1 MKKKI
6 IIIFIMFF
14 AFITPIYAKENVNS
28 VDINITIDES
38 GSATITE
45 EWIIKQQQNKLFTRK
60 FHNVK
65 DMKISDIK
73 IIDNLMNSY
82 DHTNSIKTIEDNKYY
97 FDDGKYS
104 KYLYFQTDGTDKDV
118 IVQYK
123 INNIVTKFKDK
134 EALNWTVF
142 SSVPNQ
148 EIGNL
153 NIYVSSSLSLTELN
167 TVLYAIG
174 KNITG
179 EIKDGKIHLFQSFIN
194 NESDVIMLA
203 SISEL
208 KFKKYL
214 KNDMNMSDYYRHIS
228 KKSSVT
234 VFLEDLLHEHIH
246 QLVIVCIIIIILII
260 IINAVIKIVKRKD
273 QFHNFV
279 TFNKNRTLG
288 DMSQIPYHDA
298 IPCGG
303 DLYKIDFYSNI
314 YNISKSRSNLIG
326 AIIMKWIFD
335 GILTIQNSDDK
346 YSILIK
352 DNQVFDRDLDLELYN
367 ILKSASSNLI
377 LDNNKLLRYAEENS
391 KQVMDWYDAGITQTV
406 RDEYLKRNIL
416 LKRNKMVMNKITEDD
431 AFKVQGLK
439 RYLLNFN
446 QVPRQTELNE
456 QVYKYL
462 IICSIL
468 LGVDETLGKEILRKN
483 PDNELAKQLIEYQKI
498 KPIYQNIY
506 SKTCIAFKKAK
517 YKKNK
522 MLYNPS
528 KKI

>member
-1 MKKKI
+1 MKKKL

-28 VDINITIDES
+28 VDINITIDET

-45 EWIIKQQQNKLFTRK
+45 EWLIKQQQNKFFTRK
-60 FHNVK
+60 FHNIK

-73 IIDNLMNSY
+73 IIDNAMNTYVLS
-82 DHTNSIKTIEDNKYY
+82 DSIKNIEDNKY
-97 FDDGKYS
+97 FFNDGKYT
-104 KYLYFQTDGTDKDV
+104 KYLYFQTDGTDKNV
-118 IVQYK
+118 IIQYK
-123 INNIVTKFKDK
+123 ISNIITKFKDK
-134 EALNWTVF
+134 EALNWPVF
-142 SSVPNQ
+142 SSAANQ

-153 NIYVSSSLSLTELN
+153 NIYVSGSISLTESN

-194 NESDVIMLA
+194 KESDVIMLA
-203 SISEL
+203 SISEV
-208 KFKKYL
+208 KFKKYI
-214 KNDMNMSDYYRHIS
+214 KNDMNMTDYYKSIS

-234 VFLEDLLHEHIH
+234 VLLEDLLHEHIK
-246 QLVIVCIIIIILII
+246 QIIMVCIAIIILII
-260 IINAVIKIVKRKD
+260 IINIINKIVKRKD

-288 DMSQIPYHDA
+288 DLNQIPYHDA

-314 YNISKSRSNLIG
+314 YNISKSRSNLVG
-326 AIIMKWIFD
+326 AIIMKWLFD
-335 GILTIQNSDDK
+335 GILTIQNNEGK

-352 DNQVFDRDLDLELYN
+352 ENQVFDRDLDLELYN
-367 ILKSASSNLI
+367 ILKGASSNLL

-406 RDEYLKRNIL
+406 RDEYLKRNIV
-416 LKRNKMVMNKITEDD
+416 LKGKKIVMNKITEDD
-431 AFKVQGLK
+431 AIKVQGLK

-468 LGVDETLGKEILRKN
+468 LGVDETFGKEILRKN
-483 PDNELAKQLIEYQKI
+483 PDNELAKLLIEYQNI

-506 SKTCIAFKKAK
+506 SKTSVAFKKAK
-517 YKKNK
+517 YKKDK
-522 MLYNPS
+522 KLYNPS